1 MTQSVLFPTVLAS
14 ILHDRRLSSVIS
26 GAAALQ
32 VLLMLLHLPGWPCPF
47 ASVTGVPCPG
57 CGLTRATLFLIH
69 GDWKQSL
76 AMHAFA
82 PLLILALLLILFSA
96 IGPRALVQRMANRT
110 EKFEKYSGLT
120 TFLLVGLI
128 VYWLARLFVFQAA
141 FVRLIE
147 R

>member
-1 MTQSVLFPTVLAS
+1 MTQAAFFPTVLS
-14 ILHDRRLSSVIS
+14 PILHDRRLSSVIS
-26 GAAALQ
+26 GVAALQ
-32 VLLMLLHLPGWPCPF
+32 VLLTLLHFPGWPCPLLN
-47 ASVTGVPCPG
+47 AAGVPCPG

-76 AMHAFA
+76 TMHAFA
-82 PLLILALLLILFSA
+82 PLLVLALLLITFSA
-96 IGPRALVQRMANRT
+96 IAPKALAQRMANRT
-110 EKFEKYSGLT
+110 ETVERYSGLT

-128 VYWLARLFVFQAA
+128 VYWLARLLIFQAA